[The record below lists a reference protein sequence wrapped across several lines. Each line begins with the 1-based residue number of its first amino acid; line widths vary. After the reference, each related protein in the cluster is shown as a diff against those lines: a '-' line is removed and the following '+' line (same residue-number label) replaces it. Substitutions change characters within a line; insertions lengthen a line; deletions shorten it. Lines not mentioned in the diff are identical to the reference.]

1 MKRIFSL
8 VFCFILVV
16 ACLSGCA
23 NNKQTPETD
32 ETTGDAVD
40 KVMVETAMGPV
51 EIPANPKRIASALIG
66 ITGYLAALDT
76 IPVGTATQSGFPDYL
91 KNNLAGAVDLGET
104 DSLNLE
110 ALMELE
116 PDLIIGVA
124 SVHKEQYELLS
135 AIAPTVLLESATD
148 DWATFHTVA
157 QLVGKQETASVL
169 QKEYDERSSKLQ
181 QDMKEKYPQGARVA
195 YMRVQGKEL
204 QILNPASVY
213 FKDLYREMSWSS
225 ASEGVVDFG
234 DGWNATISMEALL
247 QLDMDYIILAVRP
260 DETSQQAYAELKK
273 SAVWQSLEAVKKE
286 NTAIVDANIWFAS
299 SDPIALNI
307 RLDNIEDMMLR

>member
-23 NNKQTPETD
+23 NSKQTSETD
-32 ETTGDAVD
+32 ETTGAAVD

-76 IPVGTATQSGFPDYL
+76 IPVGTATQSGFPDYI
-91 KNNLAGAVDLGET
+91 KSNLAGSVDLGET

-116 PDLIIGVA
+116 PDLIIGIA

-157 QLVGKQETASVL
+157 QLVGKEETAFAL
-169 QKEYDERSSKLQ
+169 QKEYDERISKLQ
-181 QDMKEKYPQGARVA
+181 QEIKEKYPQGAKVA

-234 DGWNATISMEALL
+234 DGWNATISMEALP

>member
-23 NNKQTPETD
+23 NSKQTPETD
-32 ETTGDAVD
+32 ETTGAAVD

-213 FKDLYREMSWSS
+213 FKDLYRDMNWSS

-234 DGWNATISMEALL
+234 DGWNATISMEALP
-247 QLDMDYIILAVRP
+247 QLDMDYLILAVRP

>member
-23 NNKQTPETD
+23 NSKQTSETD
-32 ETTGDAVD
+32 ETTGAAVD

-76 IPVGTATQSGFPDYL
+76 IPVGTATQSGFPDYI
-91 KNNLAGAVDLGET
+91 KSNLAGSVDLGET

-116 PDLIIGVA
+116 PDLIIGIA

-157 QLVGKQETASVL
+157 QLVGKEETAFAL
-169 QKEYDERSSKLQ
+169 QKEYDERISKLQ
-181 QDMKEKYPQGARVA
+181 QEIKEKYPQGAKVA

-213 FKDLYREMSWSS
+213 FKDLYRDMSWSS

-234 DGWNATISMEALL
+234 DGWNATISMEALP
-247 QLDMDYIILAVRP
+247 QLDMDYLILAVRP

>member
-234 DGWNATISMEALL
+234 DGWNATISMEALP

>member
-23 NNKQTPETD
+23 NSKQTSETD
-32 ETTGDAVD
+32 ETTGAAVD

-116 PDLIIGVA
+116 PDLIIGIA

-157 QLVGKQETASVL
+157 QLVGKEETAFAL
-169 QKEYDERSSKLQ
+169 QKEYDERISKLQ
-181 QDMKEKYPQGARVA
+181 QEIKEKYPQGAKVA

-234 DGWNATISMEALL
+234 DGWNATISMEALP

>member
-8 VFCFILVV
+8 VLCFILVV
-16 ACLSGCA
+16 ACFSGCA
-23 NNKQTPETD
+23 NSKQTPEAD
-32 ETTGDAVD
+32 ETTGAGVD
-40 KVMVETAMGPV
+40 KVMVETVMGPV

-91 KNNLAGAVDLGET
+91 KNTLAGAVDLGET

-157 QLVGKQETASVL
+157 QLVGKQETASAL

-213 FKDLYREMSWSS
+213 FKDLYRDMSWSS

-234 DGWNATISMEALL
+234 DGWNATISMEALP
-247 QLDMDYIILAVRP
+247 QLDMDYLILAVRP
-260 DETSQQAYAELKK
+260 DETSQQAYAELNK

>member
-23 NNKQTPETD
+23 NSKQTPETD
-32 ETTGDAVD
+32 ETTGAGVD

-76 IPVGTATQSGFPDYL
+76 IPVGTATQSGFPDYI
-91 KNNLAGAVDLGET
+91 KSNLAGSVDLGET

-116 PDLIIGVA
+116 PDLIIGIA

-157 QLVGKQETASVL
+157 QLVGKEETAFAL
-169 QKEYDERSSKLQ
+169 QKEYDERISKLQ
-181 QDMKEKYPQGARVA
+181 QEIKEKYPRGAKVA

-204 QILNPASVY
+204 QMLNPDSVY
-213 FKDLYREMSWSS
+213 FKDLYHDMSWTS

-234 DGWNATISMEALL
+234 DGWNATISMEALP
-247 QLDMDYIILAVRP
+247 QLDMDYLILAVRP
-260 DETSQQAYAELKK
+260 DETSQQAYAELQK
-273 SAVWQSLEAVKKE
+273 SAVWQSLEAVKEE

>member
-8 VFCFILVV
+8 IFCFILVV
-16 ACLSGCA
+16 ACFSGCA
-23 NNKQTPETD
+23 NSKQTPVTD
-32 ETTGDAVD
+32 ETTGAPVD

-76 IPVGTATQSGFPDYL
+76 IPVGTATQSGFPDFL

-169 QKEYDERSSKLQ
+169 QKEYDERSSMLQ

-204 QILNPASVY
+204 QFLNPASVY
-213 FKDLYREMSWSS
+213 FKDLYRDMSWSS
-225 ASEGVVDFG
+225 ASEGIVDFG
-234 DGWNATISMEALL
+234 DGWNATISMEALP
-247 QLDMDYIILAVRP
+247 QLDMDYLILAVRP

-307 RLDNIEDMMLR
+307 RLDNIEEMMLR

>member
-16 ACLSGCA
+16 ACFSGCA
-23 NNKQTPETD
+23 NSKQTPVTD
-32 ETTGDAVD
+32 ETTGAPVD

-169 QKEYDERSSKLQ
+169 QKEYDERSSMLQ

-213 FKDLYREMSWSS
+213 FKDLYRDMSWSS
-225 ASEGVVDFG
+225 ASEGIVDFG
-234 DGWNATISMEALL
+234 DGWNATISMEALP
-247 QLDMDYIILAVRP
+247 QLDMDYLILAVRP

>member
-16 ACLSGCA
+16 ACFSGCA
-23 NNKQTPETD
+23 NSKQTPVTD
-32 ETTGDAVD
+32 ETTGAPVD

-169 QKEYDERSSKLQ
+169 QKEYDERSSMLQ

-213 FKDLYREMSWSS
+213 FKDLYRDMSWSS
-225 ASEGVVDFG
+225 ASEGIVDFG
-234 DGWNATISMEALL
+234 DGWNATISMEALP
-247 QLDMDYIILAVRP
+247 QLDMDYLILAVRP

-307 RLDNIEDMMLR
+307 RLDNIEKMMLR

>member
-1 MKRIFSL
+1 MKRILSL
-8 VFCFILVV
+8 ALCAIVAVTCFT
-16 ACLSGCA
+16 GCA
-23 NNKQTPETD
+23 SSQQMPETEKASTAAAD
-32 ETTGDAVD
+32 T
-40 KVMVETAMGPV
+40 KVVETVMGPV

-76 IPVGTATQSGFPDYL
+76 IPVGTATQSGFPDYI
-91 KNNLAGAVDLGET
+91 KSNLAGSVDLGET

-116 PDLIIGVA
+116 PDLIIGIA

-157 QLVGKQETASVL
+157 QLVGKEETAFAL

-181 QDMKEKYPQGARVA
+181 QEIKEKYPQGAKVA

-204 QILNPASVY
+204 QMLNPDSVY
-213 FKDLYREMSWSS
+213 FKDLYHDMSWTS

-234 DGWNATISMEALL
+234 DGWNATISMEALP
-247 QLDMDYIILAVRP
+247 QLDMDYLILAVRP
-260 DETSQQAYAELKK
+260 DETSQQAYAELQK
-273 SAVWQSLEAVKKE
+273 SAVWQSLEAVKEE